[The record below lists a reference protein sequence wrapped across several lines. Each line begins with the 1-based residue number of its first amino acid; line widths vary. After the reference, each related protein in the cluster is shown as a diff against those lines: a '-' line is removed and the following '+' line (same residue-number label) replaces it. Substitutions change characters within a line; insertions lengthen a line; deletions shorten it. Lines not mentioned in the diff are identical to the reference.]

1 MNPAFTR
8 MHPTKN
14 VIYSCTESVEE
25 DGEIVCWDVCPETGK
40 LSLLSSADAFGTST
54 YYITIDK
61 VGCFS
66 LVWNWKESQFHSVP
80 LLGGLSRSGRQLLER
95 HRGRPG
101 DGQADRRHQA
111 VGAAQVHIRPQQRW
125 YMIGTMRFKPTYDMD
140 TLSS

>member
-54 YYITIDK
+54 CYITIDK

-66 LVWNWKESQFHSVP
+66 LVWNWKESQLP
-80 LLGGLSRSGRQLLER
+80 LCPSFRRPLTLWSSTTGTPPWSSWRWTSGPAPSSSRGS
-95 HRGRPG
+95 PSPYSTPTK
-101 DGQADRRHQA
+101 
-111 VGAAQVHIRPQQRW
+111 VVH
-125 YMIGTMRFKPTYDMD
+125 GT
-140 TLSS
+140 